1 MAGIVTTLFASLLAF
16 AAGGLFATPF
26 TTFDGDSTNQGLAA
40 VNGVVF
46 VLVAFYVQL
55 DVLLLIGS
63 VFAGVILFG
72 GVTEFL
78 RD

>member
-16 AAGGLFATPF
+16 AAGGLLATPF

-40 VNGVVF
+40 VNGVVLA
-46 VLVAFYVQL
+46 LVAFYVQL

-63 VFAGVILFG
+63 LFAGVVVG
-72 GVTEFL
+72 GTVTEFL

>member
-16 AAGGLFATPF
+16 VAGGLFATPF
-26 TTFDGDSTNQGLAA
+26 TTFDEDTTNQGLAA
-40 VNGVVF
+40 VNGLVF

-55 DVLLLIGS
+55 DVLLLIAS
-63 VFAGVILFG
+63 LFAGVILIG
-72 GVTEFL
+72 TVTEFV

>member
-1 MAGIVTTLFASLLAF
+1 MAGIVTTLFASLLSF
-16 AAGGLFATPF
+16 AAGGLLVTPF

-46 VLVAFYVQL
+46 ALVAFYVQL
-55 DVLLLIGS
+55 DVVLLIGS
-63 VFAGVILFG
+63 LFAGVVAIGL
-72 GVTEFL
+72 VTEYL

>member
-1 MAGIVTTLFASLLAF
+1 MAGIVTTIFAAILSF
-16 AAGGLFATPF
+16 AAGGLLATPF

-55 DVLLLIGS
+55 DVVLLLGS
-63 VFAGVILFG
+63 LFAGAIAIG
-72 GVTEFL
+72 TVTEYL

>member
-40 VNGVVF
+40 VNGLVF
-46 VLVAFYVQL
+46 ALVAFYVQL
-55 DVLLLIGS
+55 DVLLLIAS
-63 VFAGVILFG
+63 LFAGIVVVG
-72 GVTEFL
+72 GITEL
-78 RD
+78 VRD